1 MSTTPGAIRAARRI
15 NNDTQCS
22 PEDYTLDLAR
32 IIDSETHA
40 KELLVT
46 CQDLLKACSAL
57 QTAYLGSNGYQYP
70 YYSDATEKVAR
81 DLIKIVT

>member
-70 YYSDATEKVAR
+70 YYSDAAEMNAR
-81 DLIKIVT
+81 TIIEVVT